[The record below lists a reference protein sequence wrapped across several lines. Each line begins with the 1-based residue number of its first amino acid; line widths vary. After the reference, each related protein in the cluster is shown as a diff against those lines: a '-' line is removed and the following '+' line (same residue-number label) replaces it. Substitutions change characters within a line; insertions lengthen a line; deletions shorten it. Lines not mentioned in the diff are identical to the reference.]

1 LFPKNFAILVGA
13 YVLWKR
19 VPCGGSSMWEGTL
32 TELKNTSPL
41 SPPRQIPGH
50 AYTLLVYRGVVQA

>member
-32 TELKNTSPL
+32 TELSKQS
-41 SPPRQIPGH
+41 RQCAI
-50 AYTLLVYRGVVQA
+50 RWRCWS